1 VSAEKYCKR
10 YSLGHGISNIAQ
22 EIPKSVEPNIPRLLI
37 AKYSPL
43 LKGFEA
49 RIVLLVPLY
58 WGRSFEI
65 TFHFSPSA
73 DLLNTNDSAFS
84 IECAC

>member
-1 VSAEKYCKR
+1 
-10 YSLGHGISNIAQ
+10 LGHGISNITQ
-22 EIPKSVEPNIPRLLI
+22 ETPKSVEPNIPRLLI
-37 AKYSPL
+37 AKYSPM

-49 RIVLLVPLY
+49 RIVIIVPLY
-58 WGRSFEI
+58 WGRYFEI

-73 DLLNTNDSAFS
+73 DLLNINDSAFS